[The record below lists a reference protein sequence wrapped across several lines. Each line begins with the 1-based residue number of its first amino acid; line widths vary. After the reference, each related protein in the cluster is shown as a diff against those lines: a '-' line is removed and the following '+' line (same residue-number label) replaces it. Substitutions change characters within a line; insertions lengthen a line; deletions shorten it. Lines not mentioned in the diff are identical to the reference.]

1 MKNIKKMILSILCV
15 VMMLSMVACT
25 NNNDSNSNETNTTN
39 ANKEDSSLEVV
50 EPKGYLFNYKEMD
63 IEVNVLATDVIDNL
77 GEPKSYFESASCAFQ
92 GLDKIYSY
100 SGFNINTYEVDGVDH
115 ILSIDLLDDS
125 VSTKEGIEIGSSKDK
140 VISAYGEC
148 SNGADNSYE
157 YIKDGMKLHIIFE
170 NDIVTAIEYLYIT
183 D

>member
-1 MKNIKKMILSILCV
+1 MKKMILVGLGII
-15 VMMLSMVACT
+15 MMLSMVACT
-25 NNNDSNSNETNTTN
+25 KDNEGGSNTDATKVNDDTSVVET
-39 ANKEDSSLEVV
+39 V
-50 EPKGYLFNYKEMD
+50 EPKGYLFGYKEMD
-63 IEVNVLATDVIDNL
+63 IEVNVLASDVIDEL

-148 SNGADNSYE
+148 SNGADNSYK
-157 YIKDGMKLHIIFE
+157 YIKDGMELHIIFE
-170 NDIVTAIEYLYIT
+170 DDTVTAIEYLYIT